1 VSGNRP
7 ARAENTILAKAMLL
21 HGESAVVG
29 GFQGTIAA
37 AGRLWGEGP
46 WRQAEAGKMK
56 TIEPM
61 PRVLVV
67 EDEWVLRESTA
78 AEFEDAGWS
87 VLEASSAEEALAL
100 LQPYGDIDALVTDI
114 RLAGNMDGFELAKV
128 LYAAG
133 HEVPVV
139 YVSGSAQ
146 HPERMMPRSIFQPKP
161 VSPRDLIAL
170 TETLVRGGAI
180 Q

>member
-1 VSGNRP
+1 
-7 ARAENTILAKAMLL
+7 MLFR
-21 HGESAVVG
+21 GESGEIG
-29 GFQGTIAA
+29 GFQGTDSHGERLF
-37 AGRLWGEGP
+37 GR
-46 WRQAEAGKMK
+46 AIEASRSQEEMK

-67 EDEWVLRESTA
+67 EDEWMLRESTA

-133 HEVPVV
+133 HEVAVV
-139 YVSGSAQ
+139 YVSGSAH
-146 HPERMMPRSIFQPKP
+146 HPERMMPKSIFRPKP
-161 VSPRDLIAL
+161 VNPRDLIAL
-170 TETLVRGGAI
+170 TETLVRGGAT